1 MWRENFEKV
10 ERKLFRFGSRFFLF
24 PNQNKK
30 ILTPRF

>member
-1 MWRENFEKV
+1 M

-30 ILTPRF
+30 ILTPHF